1 MIRAGDRAPD
11 FEGETGD
18 GVRLS
23 LADLLAR
30 GPVVLYFYVKDFTP
44 G

>member
-1 MIRAGDRAPD
+1 MIRVGDRAPD
-11 FEGETGD
+11 FEAETD
-18 GVRLS
+18 AGVRLS
-23 LADLLAR
+23 LAALRER

>member
-1 MIRAGDRAPD
+1 VIRAGDRAPD
-11 FEGETGD
+11 FEGETSQGSR
-18 GVRLS
+18 VS
-23 LADLLAR
+23 LTALRER

>member
-1 MIRAGDRAPD
+1 MLQVGDRAPD
-11 FEGETGD
+11 FEGETSD
-18 GVRLS
+18 GTRLT
-23 LADLLAR
+23 LAELRAR